1 MKREKELLNIEIE
14 IKKIELE
21 RLRDVYKEEL
31 LTKERAKYAQHSE
44 RLPPHAGNRKSWLSY
59 ITGN

>member
-1 MKREKELLNIEIE
+1 MNREKELLNIEIE

-44 RLPPHAGNRKSWLSY
+44 RLSSHPESRKSWLSY